1 MAKVF
6 TGKVVISGDR
16 INEYF
21 EALQQAE
28 AAKNCF
34 VNP

>member
-1 MAKVF
+1 MLA
-6 TGKVVISGDR
+6 TAVISGDR